1 LPSLLTICQFPCIDY
16 RPRVPNVQAA
26 TMQAQKGHA
35 VMARTTAEP
44 DPRLIAFSLPS
55 IAASVPIARFHVR
68 AALAFHGLDDYA
80 DDAAAIT
87 SELVTNAVQHV
98 RHSGAATIE
107 VTLAR
112 ARDPAAVTVIVSDSS
127 PEGPIRRDTPAD
139 GERGRGL
146 QVVEALSA
154 RWGWNRHDRGKV
166 IFAVLAREA

>member
-44 DPRLIAFSLPS
+44 NPRLIAFSLPS
-55 IAASVPIARFHVR
+55 TPASVPIARFHVR
-68 AALAFHGLDDYA
+68 AALALHGLDDYA

-98 RHSGAATIE
+98 RRSGAATIE

-112 ARDPAAVTVIVSDSS
+112 ARDPAAVTVTVTDSS
-127 PEGPIRRDTPAD
+127 PEGPTRRDTPPD
-139 GERGRGL
+139 SERGRGL